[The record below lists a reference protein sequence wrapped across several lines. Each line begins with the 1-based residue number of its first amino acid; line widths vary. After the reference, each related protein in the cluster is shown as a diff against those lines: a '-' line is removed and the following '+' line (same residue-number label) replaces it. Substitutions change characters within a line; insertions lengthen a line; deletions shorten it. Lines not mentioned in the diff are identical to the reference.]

1 MTVKRLSSLQ
11 WFALLGGAAAL
22 AFGHI
27 AGLGL
32 TLAECNAGGAR
43 WGIANDPW
51 EIAIEL
57 TAVSAML
64 LAGAASALII
74 ARTQSI
80 SYDDDPPLSRI
91 RFFAIA
97 ALVANVV
104 FTIVLLLDLF
114 GNVFNAV
121 CRQS

>member
-1 MTVKRLSSLQ
+1 MTTKRLSALQ
-11 WFALLGGAAAL
+11 WFALLGGAVAL
-22 AFGHI
+22 AFGHL

-32 TLAECNAGGAR
+32 TVAECNVNGPR

-57 TAVSAML
+57 TAAAAMV
-64 LAGAASALII
+64 LAGVASALII
-74 ARTQSI
+74 ARTQDT

-91 RFFAIA
+91 RFFAIT
-97 ALVANVV
+97 ALVANTV
-104 FTIVLLLDLF
+104 FTMVVLLDLF